1 MPETLAEFVAAT
13 AACVEPIETQANQA
27 YWDLTTT
34 GKPEYEAG
42 YVRLQVALRRV
53 FADREA
59 FAQLQSLFDVRQ
71 PVGDPLLA
79 RQATLLH
86 HQFAGNQMDEST
98 IHDLTQREAAI
109 ENVFIT
115 YRADLDGRQVAENEL
130 KEILRDSEDAGE
142 RRRTWEASKQIG
154 RQVADHLLALVALR
168 NRIAR
173 DSGYA
178 DYYVMRLEL
187 QELDERDLFG
197 LFDELDR
204 QVRPLYDAYKA
215 DLDARLGV
223 RFGVTAA
230 DLRPWHYSDP
240 FFQEAP
246 AADPAVRELLNRTYA
261 GQDVVALTRRFYHAL
276 GLDIDDV
283 LARSDLYERAG
294 KQQHAYCIHVDRKG
308 DVRTL
313 CNVRAN
319 HHWMSTLLHEFGH
332 AVYDKYL
339 DSELPYLLR
348 QPAHIL
354 MTEAVAML
362 MGRSASDTD
371 WIDAYCP
378 TPGGAAAMALPM
390 RRYSAA
396 ESLIMSRWV
405 PVMCHFE
412 RALYRDPTQNLN
424 RLWWDL
430 EERLQGVPRPE
441 GRDEPDWA
449 AKIHFST
456 APVYYHNYL
465 LGELIASQLRAAI
478 LSTVLAG
485 QPDPGRRFVADP
497 AVGRFLM
504 ERVFRPGARRHWQAA
519 LEHATGERLQPR
531 HFVDEVAGV

>member
-13 AACVEPIETQANQA
+13 AARVEPIETQANQA

-34 GKPEYEAG
+34 GKPEYEAE

-86 HQFAGNQMDEST
+86 HQFAGNQMDEPT

-142 RRRTWEASKQIG
+142 RRRAWEASKQIG
-154 RQVADHLLALVALR
+154 RQVADQLLALVALR

-230 DLRPWHYSDP
+230 GLRPWHYSDP

-261 GQDVVALTRRFYHAL
+261 GQDVVALTRHFYQAL

-294 KQQHAYCIHVDRKG
+294 KEQHAYCTHIDRKG

-313 CNVRAN
+313 CNVRSN

-339 DSELPYLLR
+339 DMDLPYLLR
-348 QPAHIL
+348 QPAHAL

-362 MGRSASDTD
+362 MGRLASDTD
-371 WIDAYCP
+371 WIDACCP
-378 TPGGAAAMALPM
+378 APGGAAAMALPM

-485 QPDPGRRFVADP
+485 QPDPGRRFVSDP
-497 AVGRFLM
+497 AVGRFLV

-531 HFVDEVAGV
+531 HFVDEVSVV